1 MNDANG
7 CVREAL
13 VDGVHVLRIEGAVRY
28 TIAPVVERFLDRL
41 FSRAAVGAVL
51 VDMTDASFLDS
62 TMLGV
67 VARIAGRMSAEHGAR
82 PTIACP
88 PGDILTLLQSM
99 GFDQVFA
106 VVSEAPSAAR
116 ELPVVADEDDGSS
129 PEARELARTVL
140 RAHETLAAMNPR
152 NEATF
157 HDVVEMM
164 TREVGEDPPA

>member
-1 MNDANG
+1 MNEAG

-13 VDGVHVLRIEGAVRY
+13 VEGVHVLRIEGAVRY
-28 TIAPVVERFLDRL
+28 TIAPVVERFLDHL
-41 FSRAAVGAVL
+41 FTRASVGAVL
-51 VDMTDASFLDS
+51 VDLTSASFLDS

-67 VARIAGRMSAEHGAR
+67 VARIAGRMSEQHQAR

-88 PGDILTLLQSM
+88 PGDILTLLRSM
-99 GFDQVFA
+99 GFDEVFA
-106 VVSEAPSAAR
+106 VVSSAPDGADA
-116 ELPVVADEDDGSS
+116 LPVVANEPVGGS

-140 RAHETLAAMNPR
+140 QAHRTLAAMNPK

-164 TREVGEDPPA
+164 TREVDEKM